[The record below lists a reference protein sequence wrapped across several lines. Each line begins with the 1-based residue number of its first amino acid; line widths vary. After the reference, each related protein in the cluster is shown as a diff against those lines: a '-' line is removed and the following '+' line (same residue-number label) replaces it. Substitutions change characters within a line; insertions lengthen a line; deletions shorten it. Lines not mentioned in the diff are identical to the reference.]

1 MKLIRTLCLAFSM
14 YSRIPMPILEYTED
28 DMRYTFLAFPLIG
41 AVIGALQYGWYIL
54 YEMLGVGTTLYAV
67 VAVALPLCVTG
78 GFHMDGYLDTTDAL
92 SSHRE
97 RERKLEILK
106 DSHVGAFAVIWTGVY
121 LLVSYGFYTEI
132 CDKTSILC
140 VAAGFILSRATSG
153 LAAIHFPSATGK
165 SSLAYFA
172 KASDRKVVK
181 TGLWIWIILTLV
193 SLICAEKVYGAAVLI
208 ILAAWYGYYYH
219 MSKKEFGGITGDLA
233 GWYLQTCELCILG
246 MIVFLPYLLRIIN
259 LF

>member
-1 MKLIRTLCLAFSM
+1 MKIIRTLCLAFSM

-41 AVIGALQYGWYIL
+41 VIIGAVQYVWYIL
-54 YEMLGVGTTLYAV
+54 CNMLGTGTSLYAA
-67 VAVALPLCVTG
+67 VAVVLPLCITG

-97 RERKLEILK
+97 KERKLEILK

-121 LLVSYGFYTEI
+121 LLVSYGLYTEI
-132 CDKTSILC
+132 SGKAAILC
-140 VAAGFILSRATSG
+140 TSAGFVLSRATSG
-153 LAAIHFPSATGK
+153 LAAIHFPSATGR
-165 SSLAYFA
+165 SSLASFA
-172 KASDRKVVK
+172 QAGDRTIVK
-181 TGLWIWIILTLV
+181 IGLWIWIIVTFV
-193 SLICAEKVYGAAVLI
+193 SLICFDKVYGTGILAVL
-208 ILAAWYGYYYH
+208 AVWYGYYHH

-246 MIVFLPYLLRIIN
+246 IVVFLPYLLHALNR
-259 LF
+259 